1 MIFTFLFFFE
11 SLFRLFFWFKNG
23 GYYDTPHWVLCA
35 LCSFWCKNAC
45 FVYKWCIVYTVYTQ
59 LERRGIFMKIEQS
72 VSRKRLQITI
82 SEVTLNILDKKQL
95 ESGLSKSVLI
105 DLAVQEYFKDE
116 VRGLHGETIKESN

>member
-1 MIFTFLFFFE
+1 
-11 SLFRLFFWFKNG
+11 
-23 GYYDTPHWVLCA
+23 
-35 LCSFWCKNAC
+35 
-45 FVYKWCIVYTVYTQ
+45 
-59 LERRGIFMKIEQS
+59 MKIEQS

-116 VRGLHGETIKESN
+116 ARGLHGETIKESN

>member
-1 MIFTFLFFFE
+1 M
-11 SLFRLFFWFKNG
+11 
-23 GYYDTPHWVLCA
+23 
-35 LCSFWCKNAC
+35 
-45 FVYKWCIVYTVYTQ
+45 YKWCIVYTVYTQ

-82 SEVTLNILDKKQL
+82 SEVTLNILDKKQM

-116 VRGLHGETIKESN
+116 VRGLHGETIEESN

>member
-1 MIFTFLFFFE
+1 M
-11 SLFRLFFWFKNG
+11 
-23 GYYDTPHWVLCA
+23 
-35 LCSFWCKNAC
+35 
-45 FVYKWCIVYTVYTQ
+45 YKWCIVYTVYTQ

>member
-1 MIFTFLFFFE
+1 
-11 SLFRLFFWFKNG
+11 
-23 GYYDTPHWVLCA
+23 
-35 LCSFWCKNAC
+35 
-45 FVYKWCIVYTVYTQ
+45 
-59 LERRGIFMKIEQS
+59 MKIEQS

>member
-1 MIFTFLFFFE
+1 
-11 SLFRLFFWFKNG
+11 
-23 GYYDTPHWVLCA
+23 
-35 LCSFWCKNAC
+35 
-45 FVYKWCIVYTVYTQ
+45 
-59 LERRGIFMKIEQS
+59 MKIEQS

-116 VRGLHGETIKESN
+116 VRGLHGETIEESN